1 RPRSDQRG
9 RLRRRCRSAGGR
21 VDDRRG
27 GRGRTGAPRRAADHR
42 PAQRPADRRT
52 DFIQHAANREKD
64 EHPDMTTTL
73 ETEIREQPAVIA
85 RLMETQGETV
95 RAFADA
101 VREFKPAFVT
111 IAARGTSDNAARYAQ
126 YVWGTKCD

>member
-1 RPRSDQRG
+1 
-9 RLRRRCRSAGGR
+9 
-21 VDDRRG
+21 
-27 GRGRTGAPRRAADHR
+27 
-42 PAQRPADRRT
+42 
-52 DFIQHAANREKD
+52 
-64 EHPDMTTTL
+64 MTTTL

-85 RLMETQGETV
+85 RLMETQDETV

-126 YVWGTKCD
+126 YVWGTKC